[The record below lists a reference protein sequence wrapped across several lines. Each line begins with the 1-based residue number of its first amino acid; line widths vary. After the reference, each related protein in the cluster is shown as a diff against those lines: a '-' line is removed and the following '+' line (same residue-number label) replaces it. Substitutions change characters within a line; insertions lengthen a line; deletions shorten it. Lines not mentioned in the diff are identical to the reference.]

1 MKKAVLKKILKLD
14 KTLLN
19 SRNISKRAYTTVN
32 TDNVSDIAIVDSLRT
47 L

>member
-19 SRNISKRAYTTVN
+19 SRNISKRANTTVN
-32 TDNVSDIAIVDSLRT
+32 TDNVSDIAIVDSLHT